1 MNVYSKLQ
9 SWKSPCSPSITP
21 SEPNDILVV
30 LVVDEVLRIVA
41 MGPEQDLDA
50 AGLQVVLGRLST
62 GSHQTDI
69 NLRRYLAEGVRR
81 TIRLK
86 QIGEITTLLSLL
98 PMATSGADR
107 CPKQAFL
114 VLWAL
119 PPASGN
125 IPAVQAAF
133 NLTSA
138 ETHVL
143 HLIFTGLNTVETA
156 RHLGLAVSTVRTHL
170 YHIFGKTRTSRQ
182 SELVY
187 LVSTFSRHDTQ
198 PQSFKPL
205 SLC

>member
-1 MNVYSKLQ
+1 MNVYSELQ
-9 SWKSPCSPSITP
+9 SWEPRCSPSIDP

-69 NLRRYLAEGVRR
+69 SLRRYLAEGRRR

-86 QIGEITTLLSLL
+86 QIGKITTLLSLL
-98 PMATSGADR
+98 PIAPSEVGR
-107 CPKQAFL
+107 CSKQAFL
-114 VLWAL
+114 VLRAL
-119 PPASGN
+119 PPVGGN

-133 NLTSA
+133 NLTAA
-138 ETHVL
+138 ETNVL
-143 HLIFTGLNTVETA
+143 RLIFRGLNTVEAA
-156 RHLGLAVSTVRTHL
+156 RHLGLGVSTVRTHL

-187 LVSTFSRHDTQ
+187 LVSTFSSRDT
-198 PQSFKPL
+198 
-205 SLC
+205 